1 MQQPNRR
8 RLLTGRRG
16 YTVGTVILL
25 YVCLL
30 VWLYVAYPAV
40 LGAILIVG
48 MGIIVVGAVERLRSS
63 DTRGHD
69 PSTNT

>member
-8 RLLTGRRG
+8 RLLAGRRG
-16 YTVGTVILL
+16 YTVGTATLL

-30 VWLYVAYPAV
+30 VWLYVVYPAV
-40 LGAILIVG
+40 LGVILIVG
-48 MGIIVVGAVERLRSS
+48 MGIIAAGAVTRLRSS

-69 PSTNT
+69 PSATT